1 MKTGLPVLLLVLAS
15 HFALGQISFERG
27 YFIDTL
33 GQRTECEIKNRDW
46 RNNPIEFE
54 YKILDKISSMP
65 VPDVKEFGVY
75 GKSKYV
81 VAEVQIDK
89 SPVSLNA
96 LSRQRNAEFETKIL
110 ALKVLVEGRAML
122 LMHEN
127 QNVVRFFYSID
138 RGNIRQLVYK
148 MYHSASGK
156 VLENN
161 EYQQD
166 LVTKVNC
173 NNTEDEVKRTAYKK
187 SDLLTYFTNYN
198 ACSGSGNVT
207 IAPPAK
213 QSMFIRPTLG
223 VGATTMKYTY
233 SDIYDKLVMKNGPT
247 YRIGAELEMMLPFNS
262 NHWSIVTDLYY
273 LSSTNSGN
281 FENPSKGKFKATYAA
296 VEFAAGARYYVF
308 LHGGNKIFFNAF
320 VLAGKPTRFD
330 LDYQEDFNVY
340 GYEPKLFVRVN
351 TAYGAGFSFKKLNT
365 ELRFIP
371 TKTIRKDE
379 VFENSF
385 TRLMIIFSYPLN

>member
-1 MKTGLPVLLLVLAS
+1 MKIFLSALFIMLAS
-15 HFALGQISFERG
+15 HFVFGQITFEKG

-46 RNNPIEFE
+46 RNNPVEFE
-54 YKILDKISSMP
+54 YKISDKISSMP
-65 VPDVKEFGVY
+65 VEKVKEFGID
-75 GKSKYV
+75 GKLKYV

-96 LSRQRNAEFETKIL
+96 LSRQRNAEFERRRL
-110 ALKVLVEGRAML
+110 SLKVLVEGKAKL
-122 LMHEN
+122 FIHEN

-138 RGNIRQLVYK
+138 GGDILQLVYK
-148 MYHSASGK
+148 MYHSSSGK
-156 VLENN
+156 ILTNK

-173 NNTEDEVKRTAYKK
+173 NNTEDEVKRVAYKK
-187 SDLLTYFTNYN
+187 NDLLPYFTKYN
-198 ACSGSGNVT
+198 ACAGSGNVT
-207 IAPPAK
+207 LAPPAK
-213 QSMFIRPTLG
+213 KSMFIRPTLG
-223 VGATTMKYTY
+223 VGATTMMYTY
-233 SDIYDKLVMKNGPT
+233 SDIYDQLVMKNGPT
-247 YRIGAELEMMLPFNS
+247 YRIGAELEMMLPFNN
-262 NHWSIVTDLYY
+262 NHWSIVADLYY

-296 VEFAAGARYYVF
+296 VEFVAGARYYVF

-379 VFENSF
+379 IFENSF
-385 TRLMIIFSYPLN
+385 TRFMIIFSYPLD

>member
-1 MKTGLPVLLLVLAS
+1 MKTCLPALLFVLAG
-15 HFALGQISFERG
+15 HFALGQITFEKG

-46 RNNPIEFE
+46 RNNPVEFE
-54 YKILDKISSMP
+54 YKISDKISSMP
-65 VPDVKEFGVY
+65 VEKVKEFGID
-75 GKSKYV
+75 GKLKYV
-81 VAEVQIDK
+81 VAEVQIDR

-96 LSRQRNAEFETKIL
+96 LSRQRNAEFERRRL
-110 ALKVLVEGRAML
+110 SLKVLVEGKAKL
-122 LMHEN
+122 FIHEN

-138 RGNIRQLVYK
+138 GGDILQLVYK
-148 MYHSASGK
+148 MYHSSSGK
-156 VLENN
+156 ILTNK

-173 NNTEDEVKRTAYKK
+173 NNTEDEVKRVAYKK
-187 SDLLTYFTNYN
+187 NDLLTYFTKYN
-198 ACSGSGNVT
+198 ACSGSGNIT
-207 IAPPAK
+207 MASPAK

-233 SDIYDKLVMKNGPT
+233 SDIYDQLVMKNGPT
-247 YRIGAELEMMLPFNS
+247 YRIGAELEMMLPFNN
-262 NHWSIVTDLYY
+262 NHWSIVADLYY
-273 LSSTNSGN
+273 LSNTNSGN

-365 ELRFIP
+365 ELRFMP

-379 VFENSF
+379 IFENSF
-385 TRLMIIFSYPLN
+385 TRFMIIFSYPLN